1 MTQDFI
7 TKTLAV
13 FSPKAAMSRMISQE
27 KLRNFGRF
35 DSALDSTKRGI
46 SRNISGAEDTA
57 GTAERYK
64 LIRAARDLADN
75 FPPVRSLLLKF
86 ATYVAGR
93 LTYQARTGDKDVDEQ
108 VERYWRNWCRS
119 CDFLRKHDF
128 VSLLQLA
135 VMAILRDGDCG
146 FIIVREKGELKLQP
160 VEADRIGSP
169 YNRLIDSDTYIGG
182 IMLDEYGRP
191 DKYQIFVRTINNQYI
206 EPTDIP
212 AAEFIHLFDA
222 TRLDE
227 YRGRSAFAT
236 ALNAAR
242 DLQEALKAEIQ
253 AIKYASYQTGVIVT
267 ENGSADAA
275 DYFATSGP
283 NDLGQREK
291 LSNIDA
297 GTINYLSPGEKMEM
311 FKSDRPTGAFAEFI
325 RLVQSHICMSV
336 GLPYGFAFDADKSGP
351 MARMEAAMAERTFA
365 RWRRLLESQFLERI
379 KNIVLLDAQS
389 RGLLPESEYLLDGRW
404 CWPAKVSIDYGRE
417 ASADIAL
424 WKAGLK
430 TAGQIYSDMGEDY
443 EEAFRAR
450 AKEADMIKQLG
461 IEFKI
466 QPIRISDSVPQ
477 TVLDAEPVEGEEQTP
492 PLIDSIGI
500 GGADAVAKILEAMSL
515 GTLTPEQASIIMVEV
530 FGMSKEA
537 ADELIASK
545 APAQEQPEPAEFQAD
560 QHKPTKGMIAEAKRG
575 LEWRREHGRGGTNV
589 GVARARDI
597 SNGDNLSDDTVKRMH
612 SYFSRHEVD
621 KKGKGFSPGEEGFPS
636 AGRIA
641 WALWGGDAGQTW
653 AAAKVEQIN
662 RNKKLERKTKTSTDV
677 KRNEHG
683 QIINLEKKVEL
694 VMPTPEAKEEQED
707 FYDRCMAD
715 DTMNA
720 EYPDD
725 KQRFAVCRVQWEGAS
740 K

>member
-1 MTQDFI
+1 M
-7 TKTLAV
+7 A
-13 FSPKAAMSRMISQE
+13 RMIAQDR
-27 KLRNFGRF
+27 LRNFGRF
-35 DSALDSTKRGI
+35 DAALESSKRGI
-46 SRNISGAEDTA
+46 SRNIAGGEDTS

-86 ATYVAGR
+86 ATYVSGR
-93 LTYQARTGDKDVDEQ
+93 LSYQARTGNKDLDAQ
-108 VERYWRNWCRS
+108 IERYWADWCS
-119 CDFLRKHDF
+119 KCDFLRRHDF
-128 VSLLQLA
+128 TTLLQLA

-146 FIIVREKGELKLQP
+146 FIIVRDGFELRLQS

-169 YNRLIDSDTYIGG
+169 YNRLIDSDKYIGG

-191 DKYQIFVRTINNQYI
+191 EKYQIYVRTINNQYI
-206 EPTDIP
+206 DFTSID

-253 AIKYASYQTGVIVT
+253 AIKYASYQTGVITT

-275 DYFATSGP
+275 DYFATSSR
-283 NDLGQREK
+283 NDNGETAK
-291 LSNIDA
+291 LSNIDPGA
-297 GTINYLSPGEKMEM
+297 INYLSPGEKMEM
-311 FKSDRPTGAFAEFI
+311 FQSERPGGAFGEFI

-365 RWRRLLESQFLERI
+365 RWRGLLESQFLNRI
-379 KNIVLLDAQS
+379 KNIVLLDGVAQ
-389 RGLLPESEYLLDGRW
+389 GKIEDSEFLLDGRW

-417 ASADIAL
+417 AQADIAL

-430 TAGQIYSDMGEDY
+430 TAGQIYADAGEDY
-443 EEAFRAR
+443 EEALRAR
-450 AKEADMIKQLG
+450 AKEAAMIVDLAEEMDIPPQY
-461 IEFKI
+461 
-466 QPIRISDSVPQ
+466 ISDSVPM
-477 TVLDAEPVEGEEQTP
+477 P
-492 PLIDSIGI
+492 
-500 GGADAVAKILEAMSL
+500 KR
-515 GTLTPEQASIIMVEV
+515 
-530 FGMSKEA
+530 
-537 ADELIASK
+537 DELQPVISS
-545 APAQEQPEPAEFQAD
+545 PVTPEPAPTPEPQPAEASQFED
-560 QHKPTKGMIAEAKRG
+560 GKNKPTGGMISEAKKG
-575 LEWRREHGRGGTNV
+575 LEWRQKFNRGGTNT

-597 SNGDNLSDDTVKRMH
+597 SNGKNLSDETVKRMH

-621 KKGKGFSPGEEGFPS
+621 KKGQGFQPGEEGFPS

-653 AAAKVEQIN
+653 AAAKVEQIR
-662 RNKKLERKTKTSTDV
+662 RNKKLERKTKTSAQV

-694 VMPTPEAKEEQED
+694 VMPAPEAREEQED

-715 DTMNA
+715 DTMNS
-720 EYPDD
+720 EYPED

>member
-1 MTQDFI
+1 MKQDFI
-7 TKTLAV
+7 TKALAV
-13 FSPKAAMSRMISQE
+13 VSPKAAMSRMISQE
-27 KLRNFGRF
+27 RLRNFGRF
-35 DSALDSTKRGI
+35 DSALESTKRGI

-86 ATYVAGR
+86 STYVSGR

-108 VERYWRNWCRS
+108 VERYWRNWCKS
-119 CDFLRKHDF
+119 CDFLRRHDF
-128 VSLLQLA
+128 VTLLQLA

-146 FIIVREKGELKLQP
+146 FIIVRDKGELKLQS

-182 IMLDEYGRP
+182 ILLDEYGRP
-191 DKYQIFVRTINNQYI
+191 DKFQIFVRTISNQYI

-275 DYFATSGP
+275 DYFATSNQ
-283 NDLGQREK
+283 NDLGQTEK
-291 LSNIDA
+291 LSNIDPGA
-297 GTINYLSPGEKMEM
+297 INYLSPGEKMEM
-311 FKSDRPTGAFAEFI
+311 FKSDRPGGAFGEFV

-365 RWRRLLESQFLERI
+365 RWRRLLESQFLDRI
-379 KNIVLLDAQS
+379 KNIILLDAQS

-417 ASADIAL
+417 ANADIAL

-430 TAGQIYSDMGEDY
+430 TAGQIYSEMGEDY

-450 AKEADMIKQLG
+450 AKEAAMIKDLG
-461 IEFKI
+461 IEYSLE
-466 QPIRISDSVPQ
+466 PIRISDSVVK
-477 TVLDAEPVEGEEQTP
+477 TEIDTAAEPGEKDEP
-492 PLIDSIGI
+492 PLIESIGI
-500 GGADAVAKILEAMSL
+500 GGTDALAGILDAMGR
-515 GTLTPEQASIIMVEV
+515 GTLTPEQVAIIFVEV

-537 ADELIASK
+537 ADELIQAK
-545 APAQEQPEPAEFQAD
+545 ATPIPAEPVQAEFQAD
-560 QHKPTKGMIAEAKRG
+560 QHKPTAGMIEEAKRG
-575 LEWRREHGRGGTNV
+575 LEWRREHNRGGTAV

-621 KKGKGFSPGEEGFPS
+621 KKGKGFSPGEDGFPS

-653 AAAKVEQIN
+653 AAAKVKRMAAKEAASN
-662 RNKKLERKTKTSTDV
+662 APRMTLERD
-677 KRNEHG
+677 NHG
-683 QIINLEKKVEL
+683 RLRSLSLPDPTEL
-694 VMPTPEAKEEQED
+694 VMPTPSAGESEKD
-707 FYDRCMAD
+707 FLSRCMAD
-715 DTMNA
+715 DTMIS
-720 EYPDD
+720 EYPDST
-725 KQRFAVCRVQWEGAS
+725 QRAAVCYAQLKS